1 MFGKS
6 HRMTPL
12 ELRKQL
18 LIAESELNRAQLAE
32 SMSAPRSGV
41 RSLTARAKSFE
52 AIASSA
58 AVLVAVL
65 AATKR
70 GKPANARAKRS
81 WLQIILKGAGLVST
95 LWLVFR
101 MPGRDRAGT

>member
-1 MFGKS
+1 
-6 HRMTPL
+6 MTLL

-32 SMSAPRSGV
+32 DMSALRADV
-41 RSLTARAKSFE
+41 CSLTARAKWFG

-58 AVLVAVL
+58 AVLIAGL

-70 GKPANARAKRS
+70 GKPSNAGAKPS
-81 WLQIILKGAGLVST
+81 WLQIILKGLDLFST
-95 LWLVFR
+95 LWRAFR
-101 MPGRDRAGT
+101 SPSRDRAGI